1 MCSTITKKKKASHI
15 WTIWGNNNLSDSLFK
30 RTPVSIRIKRRYLTR
45 EKGKIILFLFLL
57 HFPSPVN
64 KTFSLIPTLP
74 FSAQRT
80 LRTIQYRESWKE
92 TYYSMPFFFPG
103 HLKADYSAFQ
113 NIPNTF
119 FFCLLQP
126 RMFTKSFKNKTS
138 PNHWAKYLTT
148 KQSNYNQIFTSR
160 FSS

>member
-1 MCSTITKKKKASHI
+1 MGFKVRTNHVSNEVSVEEFNYICAPQLLKKKKASHI

-30 RTPVSIRIKRRYLTR
+30 RTQVSIRIKRQYLTR
-45 EKGKIILFLFLL
+45 EKGKIIIFLFLL

-80 LRTIQYRESWKE
+80 LRTIQYWESLKE

-119 FFCLLQP
+119 FFL
-126 RMFTKSFKNKTS
+126 S
-138 PNHWAKYLTT
+138 AAA
-148 KQSNYNQIFTSR
+148 YNVYQKL
-160 FSS
+160 